1 MKKQRITAFLI
12 IMFLL
17 CDIFKLSVF
26 ANSAQRHWYGTDAM
40 GMVSKDK
47 DCPIEVE
54 KEQLTFDITDFP
66 DGYYE
71 KEADFLAYNGRVK
84 AEYTFYNPA
93 DYTVTAKLVFPFGTY
108 PSYGYYNYDSGS
120 NIDYKADDLYKYGVK
135 INGKEVKAVLR
146 HTFFEQ
152 GDEFNLDYDISLIQD
167 GYVKD
172 SFYSPDLPVT
182 KYTYTLSGVDE
193 KKYKNVSAAID
204 IPVFDGKRKFWLP
217 DGNGYNSE
225 EDGSGHLSMDA
236 KNGEIIALYIIGEPV
251 AAPPEWKIYNV
262 IEDENEEISGTMA
275 LKNTEELSFKDIAL
289 AEYDEKIGIM
299 EVDWYN
305 VIVHLFNGEGEDNS
319 AVFTD
324 IYTIR
329 DVLKFLMRWYE
340 YEVTVKPGEKIVNT
354 VETPMYPSIYLNYEP
369 GVYSYTYLLSPA
381 STWAKFGELNIYVNT
396 PFYMI
401 ETNQKGFVKAKSGYS
416 FKSDGLPEGELKF
429 SLSEREKPEKQ
440 SDGSIWFV
448 LGILILGA
456 VQVLGYILAG
466 VVVVIVL
473 IVLIKRCVRNKKE

>member
-1 MKKQRITAFLI
+1 MKKQRITVFLI

-26 ANSAQRHWYGTDAM
+26 ANSAQRFCYGTDAM

-71 KEADFLAYNGRVK
+71 KESDFLAYNGRVK

-108 PSYGYYNYDSGS
+108 PSYGYHNYYDSN
-120 NIDYKADDLYKYGVK
+120 NIIFRADDVYKYGVK
-135 INGKEVKAVLR
+135 IDGKEVKAVLR
-146 HTFFEQ
+146 HTFSIQ
-152 GDEFNLDYDISLIQD
+152 GDEFNLDNDISLIQD

-193 KKYKNVSAAID
+193 EKYKNASATLE
-204 IPVFDGKRKFWLP
+204 IPAFDGKRKFWLP
-217 DGNGYNSE
+217 DGNGYNSK
-225 EDGSGHLSMDA
+225 EDGRGQLSIDA
-236 KNGEIIALYIIGEPV
+236 TNGQTIDLYVIGETV

-262 IEDENEEISGTMA
+262 IGDQNEEIIGTMT
-275 LKNTEELSFKDIAL
+275 LQNTEELSFKELAL
-289 AEYDEKIGIM
+289 YEYDEKTGIM
-299 EVDWYN
+299 EADWYN
-305 VIVHLFNGEGEDNS
+305 VIVYLFNMGGKDNS
-319 AVFTD
+319 AVITD
-324 IYTIR
+324 IYTTR
-329 DVLKFLMRWYE
+329 DILWYLMRWYE
-340 YEVTVKPGEKIVNT
+340 YEITLKPGEKIVNT
-354 VETPMYPSIYLNYEP
+354 VEAPMYPSIDLNYEP
-369 GVYSYTYLLSPA
+369 GVYGYTYLLSPA
-381 STWAKFGELNIYVNT
+381 STWAKFGELNIDINT
-396 PFYMI
+396 PFYMT
-401 ETNQKGFVKAKSGYS
+401 ETNQKGFEKNKSGYS

-440 SDGSIWFV
+440 SYGSIWFV
-448 LGILILGA
+448 LGMLVLGA
-456 VQVLGYILAG
+456 IQLIGYVLVG
-466 VVVVIVL
+466 VVVVIIL
-473 IVLIKRCVRNKKE
+473 IVLIKRFAGKKKE

>member
-26 ANSAQRHWYGTDAM
+26 ANSAQRFWYGTDAM

-66 DGYYE
+66 YGHYE

-108 PSYGYYNYDSGS
+108 PSYGYYSYSSGS
-120 NIDYKADDLYKYGVK
+120 NINSKADDLYKYGVK
-135 INGKEVKAVLR
+135 INGKEVKAALR
-146 HTFFEQ
+146 HTFFDHS
-152 GDEFNLDYDISLIQD
+152 DEFNLDNDISLIQD

-182 KYTYTLSGVDE
+182 KYTYSLSGVDE

-204 IPVFDGKRKFWLP
+204 IPAFDGKRKFWLP

-236 KNGEIIALYIIGEPV
+236 KNGEIIALYIMGEPV
-251 AAPPEWKIYNV
+251 AASPEWKIYNV
-262 IEDENEEISGTMA
+262 IGVENEEITGVMT
-275 LKNTEELSFKDIAL
+275 LINTEELLFKELAL
-289 AEYDEKIGIM
+289 AEYDEKTGIM
-299 EVDWYN
+299 EADWYN
-305 VIVHLFNGEGEDNS
+305 VIVHLFNRGAEDNS
-319 AVFTD
+319 AVLTEF
-324 IYTIR
+324 YTIR
-329 DVLKFLMRWYE
+329 DVLRFLMRWYE
-340 YEVTVKPGEKIVNT
+340 YEITLKPGEKIVNT
-354 VETPMYPSIYLNYEP
+354 VEAPMYPSIDLNYEP
-369 GVYSYTYLLSPA
+369 GVYGYTYLLSPA
-381 STWAKFGELNIYVNT
+381 STWAKFGELNIDVNT
-396 PFYMI
+396 PFYMT
-401 ETNQKGFVKAKSGYS
+401 ETNQKGFEKTESGYS

-429 SLSEREKPEKQ
+429 SLSEGEKPEEKN
-440 SDGSIWFV
+440 SGSIWFL
-448 LGILILGA
+448 LGILALGA
-456 VQVLGYILAG
+456 VQVIGYILFG
-466 VVVVIVL
+466 VILVIIL
-473 IVLIKRCVRNKKE
+473 IVLIKRYARNKKE

>member
-12 IMFLL
+12 ITFLL

-40 GMVSKDK
+40 GAVSKEK

-108 PSYGYYNYDSGS
+108 PSYGYYNYSSGS
-120 NIDYKADDLYKYGVK
+120 NINYKADDVYKYGVK
-135 INGKEVKAVLR
+135 INGKEVKTVLR
-146 HTFFEQ
+146 HTFSNQ
-152 GDEFNLDYDISLIQD
+152 GDEFNLDNDISLIQD

-172 SFYSPDLPVT
+172 SFYSPGLPVT
-182 KYTYTLSGVDE
+182 KYTYALSGVDE
-193 KKYKNVSAAID
+193 EKYKNVSAAID

-217 DGNGYNSE
+217 DGNGYSSE
-225 EDGSGHLSMDA
+225 EDGSGHLSIDA
-236 KNGEIIALYIIGEPV
+236 KNGQTIALYVMGEPV

-262 IEDENEEISGTMA
+262 IGDANEEISGVMT
-275 LKNTEELSFKDIAL
+275 LKNTEELSFKEIAL
-289 AEYDEKIGIM
+289 AEYDEKTGIM

-305 VIVHLFNGEGEDNS
+305 VIVHLFNREGEDNS
-319 AVFTD
+319 AVLTD
-324 IYTIR
+324 IYTMR
-329 DVLKFLMRWYE
+329 DILMYLMRWYE
-340 YEVTVKPGEKIVNT
+340 YEITLKPGEKIVNT
-354 VETPMYPSIYLNYEP
+354 VEAPMYPSIDLNYEP
-369 GVYSYTYLLSPA
+369 GVYGYTYLLSPA
-381 STWAKFGELNIYVNT
+381 STWTKFGELNIDVNT
-396 PFYMI
+396 PFYMT
-401 ETNQKGFVKAKSGYS
+401 ETNQEGFEKTKSGYS

-429 SLSEREKPEKQ
+429 SLSEGEKPEKQ
-440 SDGSIWFV
+440 SNGSIWF
-448 LGILILGA
+448 ILVVFALGA
-456 VQVLGYILAG
+456 VQVIGYILFG
-466 VVVVIVL
+466 VILVIVS
-473 IVLIKRCVRNKKE
+473 IVLIKNGRKRKG

>member
-12 IMFLL
+12 ITFLL

-40 GMVSKDK
+40 GAVSKEK

-108 PSYGYYNYDSGS
+108 PSYGYHNYYGS
-120 NIDYKADDLYKYGVK
+120 NNIIFRADDVYKYGVK
-135 INGKEVKAVLR
+135 IDGKEVKAVLR
-146 HTFFEQ
+146 HTFSNQ
-152 GDEFNLDYDISLIQD
+152 GDEFNLDNDISLIQD

-182 KYTYTLSGVDE
+182 KYTYALSVVDE
-193 KKYKNVSAAID
+193 EKYKNVSAAID

-217 DGNGYNSE
+217 DGNGYSSE
-225 EDGSGHLSMDA
+225 EDGSGHLSIDA
-236 KNGEIIALYIIGEPV
+236 KNGQTIALYVMGEPV

-262 IEDENEEISGTMA
+262 IGNENEEISGAMT
-275 LKNTEELSFKDIAL
+275 LKNTEELSFKELAL
-289 AEYDEKIGIM
+289 AEYDEKTGIM

-305 VIVHLFNGEGEDNS
+305 VIVHLFNKEGEDNS
-319 AVFTD
+319 AVLTD
-324 IYTIR
+324 IYTMR
-329 DVLKFLMRWYE
+329 DILMYLMRWYE
-340 YEVTVKPGEKIVNT
+340 YEITLKPGEKIVNT
-354 VETPMYPSIYLNYEP
+354 VEAPMYPSIDLNYEP
-369 GVYSYTYLLSPA
+369 GVYGYTYLLSPA
-381 STWAKFGELNIYVNT
+381 STWTKFGELNIDVNT
-396 PFYMI
+396 PFYMT
-401 ETNQKGFVKAKSGYS
+401 ETNQEGFEKTKSGYS

-440 SDGSIWFV
+440 SNGSIWF
-448 LGILILGA
+448 ILVVFALGA
-456 VQVLGYILAG
+456 IQVIGYILFG
-466 VVVVIVL
+466 VILVIVS
-473 IVLIKRCVRNKKE
+473 IVLIKNGRKRKG

>member
-12 IMFLL
+12 ITFLL

-40 GMVSKDK
+40 GAVSKEK

-108 PSYGYYNYDSGS
+108 PSYGYYNYSSGS
-120 NIDYKADDLYKYGVK
+120 NINYKADDLYKYGVK

-152 GDEFNLDYDISLIQD
+152 GDEFNIGNDISLIQD

-193 KKYKNVSAAID
+193 KKYKNVSVTIYIAA
-204 IPVFDGKRKFWLP
+204 FDGKRKFWLP
-217 DGNGYNSE
+217 DRNGYNSE
-225 EDGSGHLSMDA
+225 EDGRGQLSIDA
-236 KNGEIIALYIIGEPV
+236 KNGQTIALYVIGEPV
-251 AAPPEWKIYNV
+251 AAPPEWEIYNV
-262 IEDENEEISGTMA
+262 IGDQNEKISGVMT
-275 LKNTEELSFKDIAL
+275 LQNTEELSFKEIAL
-289 AEYDEKIGIM
+289 AEYDEKTGIM
-299 EVDWYN
+299 EADWYN
-305 VIVHLFNGEGEDNS
+305 IIVRLFNSGVEGNS
-319 AVFTD
+319 AIHTEF
-324 IYTIR
+324 YTIR
-329 DVLKFLMRWYE
+329 DVLRYIMRWYE
-340 YEVTVKPGEKIVNT
+340 YEITLKPGEKIVNT
-354 VETPMYPSIYLNYEP
+354 VEAPMYPSIDLNYEP
-369 GVYSYTYLLSPA
+369 GIYGYTYLLSPA
-381 STWAKFGELNIYVNT
+381 STWAKFGELNIDVNT
-396 PFYMI
+396 PFYMT
-401 ETNQKGFVKAKSGYS
+401 ETNQEGFEKTKSGYS
-416 FKSDGLPEGELKF
+416 FKSDGLPEGELRF
-429 SLSEREKPEKQ
+429 SLSEGEKPEEKN
-440 SDGSIWFV
+440 SGAIWFL
-448 LGILILGA
+448 LGILALGA
-456 VQVLGYILAG
+456 VQVLGYILVG
-466 VVVVIVL
+466 VVVVIIL
-473 IVLIKRCVRNKKE
+473 IVLIKKYAGKKKE

>member
-12 IMFLL
+12 ITFLL

-40 GMVSKDK
+40 GAVSKEK

-108 PSYGYYNYDSGS
+108 PSYGYYNYSSGS
-120 NIDYKADDLYKYGVK
+120 NINYKADDLYKYGVK

-152 GDEFNLDYDISLIQD
+152 GDEFNIGNDISLIQD

-172 SFYSPDLPVT
+172 SFYAPDLPVT
-182 KYTYTLSGVDE
+182 KYTYALSGVDE

-217 DGNGYNSE
+217 DGNGYSSE
-225 EDGSGHLSMDA
+225 EDGSGHLSIDA
-236 KNGEIIALYIIGEPV
+236 KNGEIIALYIMGEPV

-262 IEDENEEISGTMA
+262 IGDENEEISGVMT
-275 LKNTEELSFKDIAL
+275 LKNTEELSFKEIAL
-289 AEYDEKIGIM
+289 AEYDEKTGIM
-299 EVDWYN
+299 EADWYN
-305 VIVHLFNGEGEDNS
+305 VIVHLFNREGEDNS
-319 AVFTD
+319 AVLTD
-324 IYTIR
+324 IYTMR
-329 DVLKFLMRWYE
+329 DILMYLMRWYE
-340 YEVTVKPGEKIVNT
+340 YEITLKPGEKIVNT
-354 VETPMYPSIYLNYEP
+354 VEAPIYPSIDLSYEP
-369 GVYSYTYLLSPA
+369 GVYGYTYLLSPA
-381 STWAKFGELNIYVNT
+381 STWTKFGELNIDVNT
-396 PFYMI
+396 PFYMT
-401 ETNQKGFVKAKSGYS
+401 ETNQEGFKKTKSGYS

-429 SLSEREKPEKQ
+429 SLSEGEKPEKQ
-440 SDGSIWFV
+440 SNGSIWF
-448 LGILILGA
+448 ILVVFALGA
-456 VQVLGYILAG
+456 VQVIGYILFG
-466 VVVVIVL
+466 VILVIVS
-473 IVLIKRCVRNKKE
+473 IVLIKNGRKRKG